1 MAGEDFSQRASHDR
15 LSAITDGVYA
25 VALTLLALEIVVP
38 SANSIHSSA
47 QLNNYMVN
55 NLLPQLSLYLIS
67 FIILSNFWAST
78 NAIPMY
84 KKVDNTILTI
94 NLAILALVVLIPFST
109 SFVLSFY
116 HYSQSVIIFSLIIL
130 LVGLLYLI
138 LYIYLFKENL
148 VKERIYKFIEPHK
161 RIMLIELS
169 IPPVLAL
176 ISIVLALFNPL
187 AGMYVYVI
195 VLFATMIKKIAKK
208 FIKNIVDILPDKKCF
223 KINSKALRW

>member
-1 MAGEDFSQRASHDR
+1 MAVEDFSQRASHDR

-38 SANSIHSSA
+38 SVNSIHSSA
-47 QLNNYMVN
+47 QLNDYMVN

-195 VLFATMIKKIAKK
+195 VLFATMIKKIAKR
-208 FIKNIVDILPDKKCF
+208 FIKN
-223 KINSKALRW
+223 

>member
-84 KKVDNTILTI
+84 KKVDNIILTI

-195 VLFATMIKKIAKK
+195 VLFATMIKKIAKR
-208 FIKNIVDILPDKKCF
+208 FIKN
-223 KINSKALRW
+223 

>member
-38 SANSIHSSA
+38 SVNSIHSSA
-47 QLNNYMVN
+47 QLNDYMVN

-195 VLFATMIKKIAKK
+195 GLFAKMIKKVAKK
-208 FIKNIVDILPDKKCF
+208 LLLIFIFILVY
-223 KINSKALRW
+223 

>member
-1 MAGEDFSQRASHDR
+1 MVSEDFSQRASHDR

-148 VKERIYKFIEPHK
+148 VKERIYKFIESHK

-195 VLFATMIKKIAKK
+195 VLFATMIKKIAKI
-208 FIKNIVDILPDKKCF
+208 FIKN
-223 KINSKALRW
+223 

>member
-38 SANSIHSSA
+38 SVNSIYSSA
-47 QLNNYMVN
+47 QLNDYMVN

-195 VLFATMIKKIAKK
+195 VLFATMIKKIAKR
-208 FIKNIVDILPDKKCF
+208 FIKN
-223 KINSKALRW
+223 

>member
-38 SANSIHSSA
+38 SANSIHSSV

-195 VLFATMIKKIAKK
+195 VLFATMIKKIAKR
-208 FIKNIVDILPDKKCF
+208 FIKN
-223 KINSKALRW
+223 

>member
-1 MAGEDFSQRASHDR
+1 MVGEDFSQRASHDR

-130 LVGLLYLI
+130 LVGLFYLI

-208 FIKNIVDILPDKKCF
+208 FIKN
-223 KINSKALRW
+223 

>member
-1 MAGEDFSQRASHDR
+1 MVGEDFSQRASHDR

-94 NLAILALVVLIPFST
+94 NLAILALVVLILFST

-195 VLFATMIKKIAKK
+195 VLFATMIKKIAKR
-208 FIKNIVDILPDKKCF
+208 FIKN
-223 KINSKALRW
+223 

>member
-38 SANSIHSSA
+38 SVNSIHSSA
-47 QLNNYMVN
+47 QLNDYMVN

-138 LYIYLFKENL
+138 LYISLFKENL

-195 VLFATMIKKIAKK
+195 VLFATMIKKIAKR
-208 FIKNIVDILPDKKCF
+208 FIKN
-223 KINSKALRW
+223 

>member
-38 SANSIHSSA
+38 SVNSIYSSA
-47 QLNNYMVN
+47 QLNDYMVN

-208 FIKNIVDILPDKKCF
+208 FIKN
-223 KINSKALRW
+223 

>member
-1 MAGEDFSQRASHDR
+1 MVGEDFSQRASHDR

-130 LVGLLYLI
+130 LVGLFYLI

-195 VLFATMIKKIAKK
+195 VLFATMIKK
-208 FIKNIVDILPDKKCF
+208 
-223 KINSKALRW
+223 

>member
-38 SANSIHSSA
+38 SVNSIHSSA
-47 QLNNYMVN
+47 QLNDYMVN

-169 IPPVLAL
+169 ISPVLAL

-195 VLFATMIKKIAKK
+195 VLFATMIKKIAKR
-208 FIKNIVDILPDKKCF
+208 FIN
-223 KINSKALRW
+223 N

>member
-55 NLLPQLSLYLIS
+55 NLFPQLSLYLIS

-195 VLFATMIKKIAKK
+195 VLFATMIKKIAKR
-208 FIKNIVDILPDKKCF
+208 FIKN
-223 KINSKALRW
+223 

>member
-195 VLFATMIKKIAKK
+195 VLFATMIKKIAKR
-208 FIKNIVDILPDKKCF
+208 FIKN
-223 KINSKALRW
+223 

>member
-176 ISIVLALFNPL
+176 ISIVLAFFNPL

-195 VLFATMIKKIAKK
+195 VLFATMIKKIAKR
-208 FIKNIVDILPDKKCF
+208 FIKN
-223 KINSKALRW
+223 

>member
-38 SANSIHSSA
+38 SVNSIHSSA
-47 QLNNYMVN
+47 QLNDYMVN

-94 NLAILALVVLIPFST
+94 NLSILALVVLIPFST

-195 VLFATMIKKIAKK
+195 VLFATMIKKIAKR
-208 FIKNIVDILPDKKCF
+208 FIKN
-223 KINSKALRW
+223 

>member
-116 HYSQSVIIFSLIIL
+116 HYYQSVIIFSLIIL

-195 VLFATMIKKIAKK
+195 VLFATMIKKIAKI
-208 FIKNIVDILPDKKCF
+208 FIKN
-223 KINSKALRW
+223 

>member
-38 SANSIHSSA
+38 SVNSIHSSA
-47 QLNNYMVN
+47 QLNDYMVN

-84 KKVDNTILTI
+84 KKVDNTTLTI
-94 NLAILALVVLIPFST
+94 NLAIFALVVLIPFST

-195 VLFATMIKKIAKK
+195 VLFATMIKKIAKR
-208 FIKNIVDILPDKKCF
+208 FIKN
-223 KINSKALRW
+223 

>member
-195 VLFATMIKKIAKK
+195 VLFATMIKKIAKI
-208 FIKNIVDILPDKKCF
+208 FIKD
-223 KINSKALRW
+223 

>member
-38 SANSIHSSA
+38 SVNSIHSSA
-47 QLNNYMVN
+47 QLNDYMVN

-169 IPPVLAL
+169 ISPVLAL

-195 VLFATMIKKIAKK
+195 VLFATMIKKIAKR
-208 FIKNIVDILPDKKCF
+208 FIKN
-223 KINSKALRW
+223 

>member
-38 SANSIHSSA
+38 SVNSIHSSA
-47 QLNNYMVN
+47 QLNDYMVN

-195 VLFATMIKKIAKK
+195 VLFATMIKKTAKR
-208 FIKNIVDILPDKKCF
+208 FIN
-223 KINSKALRW
+223 N

>member
-1 MAGEDFSQRASHDR
+1 MVGEDFSQRASHDR

-84 KKVDNTILTI
+84 KKVDNTILTV

-195 VLFATMIKKIAKK
+195 VLFATMIKKIAKR
-208 FIKNIVDILPDKKCF
+208 FIKN
-223 KINSKALRW
+223 

>member
-25 VALTLLALEIVVP
+25 VALTLLALEIIVP
-38 SANSIHSSA
+38 SANLIHSSA

-195 VLFATMIKKIAKK
+195 VLFATMIKKIAKR
-208 FIKNIVDILPDKKCF
+208 FIKN
-223 KINSKALRW
+223 

>member
-47 QLNNYMVN
+47 QLNDYMVN

-208 FIKNIVDILPDKKCF
+208 FIKN
-223 KINSKALRW
+223 

>member
-38 SANSIHSSA
+38 SVNSIHSSA

-55 NLLPQLSLYLIS
+55 NLFPQLSLYLIS

-195 VLFATMIKKIAKK
+195 VLFATMIKKIAKR
-208 FIKNIVDILPDKKCF
+208 FIKN
-223 KINSKALRW
+223 

>member
-38 SANSIHSSA
+38 SLNSIHSSA
-47 QLNNYMVN
+47 QLNDYMVN

-195 VLFATMIKKIAKK
+195 VLFATMIKKIAKR
-208 FIKNIVDILPDKKCF
+208 FIN
-223 KINSKALRW
+223 N

>member
-1 MAGEDFSQRASHDR
+1 MVGEDFSQRASHDR

-148 VKERIYKFIEPHK
+148 VKERIYKFIESHK

-195 VLFATMIKKIAKK
+195 VLFATMIKKIAKR
-208 FIKNIVDILPDKKCF
+208 FIKN
-223 KINSKALRW
+223 

>member
-25 VALTLLALEIVVP
+25 VALTLLALEIIVP
-38 SANSIHSSA
+38 SVNSIHSSA
-47 QLNNYMVN
+47 QLNDYMVN

-195 VLFATMIKKIAKK
+195 VLFATMIKKIAKR
-208 FIKNIVDILPDKKCF
+208 FIKN
-223 KINSKALRW
+223 

>member
-38 SANSIHSSA
+38 SVNSIHSSA
-47 QLNNYMVN
+47 QLNDYMVN

-116 HYSQSVIIFSLIIL
+116 HYSQSIIIFSLIIL

-195 VLFATMIKKIAKK
+195 VLFATMIKKIAKR
-208 FIKNIVDILPDKKCF
+208 FIKN
-223 KINSKALRW
+223 

>member
-130 LVGLLYLI
+130 LVGLFYLI

-208 FIKNIVDILPDKKCF
+208 FIKN
-223 KINSKALRW
+223 

>member
-38 SANSIHSSA
+38 SVNSIHSSA
-47 QLNNYMVN
+47 QLNDYMVN

-109 SFVLSFY
+109 SFVLSVY

-195 VLFATMIKKIAKK
+195 VLFATMIKKIAKR
-208 FIKNIVDILPDKKCF
+208 FIKN
-223 KINSKALRW
+223 

>member
-169 IPPVLAL
+169 IPPALAL

-195 VLFATMIKKIAKK
+195 VLFATMIKKIAKR
-208 FIKNIVDILPDKKCF
+208 FIKN
-223 KINSKALRW
+223 

>member
-38 SANSIHSSA
+38 SVNSIHSSA
-47 QLNNYMVN
+47 QLNDYMVN

-176 ISIVLALFNPL
+176 ISRVLALFNPL

-195 VLFATMIKKIAKK
+195 VLFATMIKKIAKR
-208 FIKNIVDILPDKKCF
+208 FIKN
-223 KINSKALRW
+223 

>member
-1 MAGEDFSQRASHDR
+1 MVGEDFSQRASHDR

-187 AGMYVYVI
+187 EGMYVYVI
-195 VLFATMIKKIAKK
+195 VLFATMIKKIAKR
-208 FIKNIVDILPDKKCF
+208 FIKN
-223 KINSKALRW
+223 

>member
-25 VALTLLALEIVVP
+25 VALTLLVLEIVVP
-38 SANSIHSSA
+38 SVNSIHSSA
-47 QLNNYMVN
+47 QLNDYMVN

-195 VLFATMIKKIAKK
+195 VLFATMIKKIAKR
-208 FIKNIVDILPDKKCF
+208 FIKN
-223 KINSKALRW
+223 

>member
-47 QLNNYMVN
+47 QLNDYMVN

-195 VLFATMIKKIAKK
+195 VLFATIIKK
-208 FIKNIVDILPDKKCF
+208 
-223 KINSKALRW
+223 

>member
-1 MAGEDFSQRASHDR
+1 MVGEDFSQRASHDR

-78 NAIPMY
+78 NVIPMY

-195 VLFATMIKKIAKK
+195 VLFATMIKKIAKR
-208 FIKNIVDILPDKKCF
+208 FIKN
-223 KINSKALRW
+223 

>member
-47 QLNNYMVN
+47 QLNNYMAN

-195 VLFATMIKKIAKK
+195 VLFATMIKKIAKR
-208 FIKNIVDILPDKKCF
+208 FIKN
-223 KINSKALRW
+223 